1 MGAATRAKN
10 TDAHPGVP
18 NKPAKR
24 WNPVEIQAEKK
35 ANEVEQAKLASKHA
49 QGIKRVAKLEE
60 CLSTDNMMRESY
72 HPNLLI
78 QWQASH
84 SRSRSSAASSTYDEP
99 GDLIPNPEQVL

>member
-1 MGAATRAKN
+1 MSAATRAKN

-35 ANEVEQAKLASKHA
+35 ANEVEHAKLASKHS

-72 HPNLLI
+72 HWTPQSL
-78 QWQASH
+78 
-84 SRSRSSAASSTYDEP
+84 
-99 GDLIPNPEQVL
+99 VLPMSCMSWS